1 MTPAIRTATREDLPA
16 LLQIE
21 ADSFAAPRWTA
32 RDFLADECIVAE
44 IEGQVAGVLV
54 AREIFRGGE
63 RTPPEREILNVAV
76 APRFR
81 RMGVATALLQHE
93 LGKPAI
99 HYLEVRE
106 SNMAARELYR
116 KFGFVEIGRR
126 SNYYQAPPERAIVMK
141 MKQC

>member
-1 MTPAIRTATREDLPA
+1 VRVEIRAATPDDLPA

-32 RDFLADECIVAE
+32 RDFMADECVVAE
-44 IEGQVAGVLV
+44 IEGQIAGLLV
-54 AREIFRGGE
+54 AREIFRGAE
-63 RTPPEREILNVAV
+63 RTPPEREILNLAV
-76 APRFR
+76 APRCR
-81 RMGVATALLQHE
+81 RMGVATALLQNE
-93 LGKPAI
+93 LKNCAT
-99 HYLEVRE
+99 HFLEVRE